1 MSNIKN
7 YDGLMNLNSYIEQA
21 NANLDKA
28 QNEELAK
35 DVLDLSAGLK
45 IASFGNI
52 IYLSS
57 ILIAL

>member
-1 MSNIKN
+1 
-7 YDGLMNLNSYIEQA
+7 MNLNSYIEQA